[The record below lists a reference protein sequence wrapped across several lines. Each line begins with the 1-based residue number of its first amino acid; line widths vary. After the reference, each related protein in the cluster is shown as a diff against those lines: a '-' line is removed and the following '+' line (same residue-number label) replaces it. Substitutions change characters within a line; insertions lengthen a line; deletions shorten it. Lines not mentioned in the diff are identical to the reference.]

1 MKFKLIVAIIEDKL
15 TDLTIETARV
25 NGATGCTVITSARGE
40 GLKPVRTFLGLTVT
54 GQRDIVLMLVEE
66 HGSRRILEAIGAATR
81 DAAAFLFRSDL
92 GSLEPGRRADLIVV
106 PGDPSSDVSALR
118 EVERVMVGGRWV
130 DVAQLRSR

>member
-66 HGSRRILEAIGAATR
+66 HGSRWILEAIGAACR
-81 DAAAFLFRSDL
+81 FDLDPGLGVAIQIDIEDAVGLEAQMRAIRKDISMEDL
-92 GSLEPGRRADLIVV
+92 
-106 PGDPSSDVSALR
+106 
-118 EVERVMVGGRWV
+118 
-130 DVAQLRSR
+130 